1 MNSRLPKAL
10 SEKQEQ
16 TRQKTINKV
25 LHALSELQ
33 AQGCRLSI
41 KNLMEY
47 TELSRSVFAKPHVR
61 ALLVEYGHAFSHP
74 DDPEATDEAPVPQTK
89 EQKLRAEIRKKEKQ
103 LKRMR
108 DENIALKGE
117 CELLRGRL
125 FLLMQKQNL
134 E

>member
-1 MNSRLPKAL
+1 MNNRLPEKLYA
-10 SEKQEQ
+10 KQEQ
-16 TRQKTINKV
+16 TRQETINKV

-47 TELSRSVFAKPHVR
+47 TGLSRSVFAKSHVR
-61 ALLVEYGHAFSHP
+61 AVLSEYVAAFTR
-74 DDPEATDEAPVPQTK
+74 PEVSTANEETPANQTK
-89 EQKLRAEIRKKEKQ
+89 EQKLRSEIRKKDTQIKRLREEKA
-103 LKRMR
+103 
-108 DENIALKGE
+108 ALNEE

-125 FLLMQKQNL
+125 FLLMQRQNL

>member
-1 MNSRLPKAL
+1 MNNRLPEKL
-10 SEKQEQ
+10 SAKQEQ
-16 TRQKTINKV
+16 TRQETINKV

-47 TELSRSVFAKPHVR
+47 TGLSRSVFAKSHVR
-61 ALLVEYGHAFSHP
+61 AVLSEYVAAFTR
-74 DDPEATDEAPVPQTK
+74 PEASATNEEPPANQMN
-89 EQKLRAEIRKKEKQ
+89 EQKLRSEIRKKDTQ
-103 LKRMR
+103 IKRLR
-108 DENIALKGE
+108 EENAALKEE

-125 FLLMQKQNL
+125 FLLMQRQNL

>member
-1 MNSRLPKAL
+1 MNNRLPETL
-10 SEKQEQ
+10 SAKQEQ
-16 TRQKTINKV
+16 TRQETINKV

-47 TELSRSVFAKPHVR
+47 TGLSRSVFAKPHVR
-61 ALLVEYGHAFSHP
+61 AVLSEYVAAFTR
-74 DDPEATDEAPVPQTK
+74 PEAPATDEEVPVHQTK
-89 EQKLRAEIRKKEKQ
+89 EQKLRAEIRKKDTQIKRLREEKV
-103 LKRMR
+103 
-108 DENIALKGE
+108 ALKKE

-125 FLLMQKQNL
+125 FLLMQRQNL